1 MSYRI
6 RHPYSRSTVV
16 AIGASTGNARMI
28 ETTVGFQCKK
38 TGGIVAV
45 IAFEGCRHVK
55 TGFTDGQNAVMALAA
70 IAKHFLVI
78 DKGNYVKTQR
88 GMAGLAHTTGCDV
101 IRRFPRDLARA
112 R

>member
-1 MSYRI
+1 MNLRI
-6 RHPYSRSTVV
+6 RHPYGRSTVV

-55 TGFTDGQNAVMALAA
+55 TGFTDCQNTVMAFAA
-70 IAKHFLVI
+70 VAKRFLMV
-78 DKGNYVKTQR
+78 DKRDYVKTKR
-88 GMAGLAHTTGCDV
+88 GMTGLAHTTGSDV
-101 IRRFPRDLARA
+101 ILRFTSNFART

>member
-6 RHPYSRSTVV
+6 RHSYSRSTVV
-16 AIGASTGNARMI
+16 ASGASTGNTRMI
-28 ETTVGFQCKK
+28 ETTVGCQCKK

-45 IAFEGCRHVK
+45 IAFERCRHVK
-55 TGFTDGQNAVMALAA
+55 TGFTDGQNAVMALAT

-88 GMAGLAHTTGCDV
+88 GMAGFAHTTGCDV